1 MADFRKPDMAK
12 LRLWAESLMTDEC
25 RVTKAGGV
33 TVDPDTGQSV
43 PKLTEVYAG
52 KCKVQTSGGIM
63 TASTTD
69 TGVVVNEWLV
79 RVDFPWA
86 TQGLTPDMVVEI
98 TKSGDP
104 NLVEHKFRLV
114 SPQSQKTH
122 ATAQRWNVKEAQ

>member
-1 MADFRKPDMAK
+1 MSLDT
-12 LRLWAESLMTDEC
+12 LMTSGRDAAERLMADEC

-43 PKLTEVYAG
+43 PKVTEVYAG
-52 KCKVQTSGGIM
+52 KCKVQTSGGVGGD
-63 TASTTD
+63 TTD
-69 TGVVVNEWLV
+69 TGTVVNEWLT

-86 TQGLTPDMVVEI
+86 TQGLGPDMVVEI
-98 TKSGDP
+98 TKSGDQ
-104 NLVEHKFRLV
+104 NLVGHKFRLV

>member
-1 MADFRKPDMAK
+1 MSLDILMTSGRDA
-12 LRLWAESLMTDEC
+12 AERLMTDEC

-43 PKLTEVYAG
+43 PQVTEVYAG
-52 KCKVQTSGGIM
+52 KCKVQTSGGVGGD
-63 TASTTD
+63 TTD

-86 TQGLTPDMVVEI
+86 TRGLTPDMVVEI
-98 TKSGDP
+98 TKSDDP
-104 NLVEHKFRLV
+104 NLVGHKFRLV

-122 ATAQRWNVKEAQ
+122 ATAQRWNVKEAL

>member
-1 MADFRKPDMAK
+1 MSLDT
-12 LRLWAESLMTDEC
+12 LMTSGRDAAERLMIDEC

-43 PKLTEVYAG
+43 PKVTEVYAG
-52 KCKVQTSGGIM
+52 KCKVQTSGGVGGD
-63 TASTTD
+63 TTD
-69 TGVVVNEWLV
+69 TGTVVNEWLV

-98 TKSGDP
+98 TKSVDP
-104 NLVEHKFRLV
+104 NLVGHKFRLV

>member
-1 MADFRKPDMAK
+1 MLDSLMTSGRDA
-12 LRLWAESLMTDEC
+12 AERLMTDEC

-43 PKLTEVYAG
+43 PKVTEVYAG
-52 KCKVQTSGGIM
+52 KCKVQTSGGVGGD
-63 TASTTD
+63 TTD
-69 TGVVVNEWLV
+69 TGTVVNEWLV

-86 TQGLTPDMVVEI
+86 TQGLGPDMVVEI
-98 TKSGDP
+98 TKSGDQ
-104 NLVEHKFRLV
+104 NLVGHKFRLV

>member
-1 MADFRKPDMAK
+1 MSLDT
-12 LRLWAESLMTDEC
+12 LMTSGRDAAERLMADEC

-43 PKLTEVYAG
+43 PKVTEVYAG
-52 KCKVQTSGGIM
+52 KCKVQTSGGVGGD
-63 TASTTD
+63 TTD
-69 TGVVVNEWLV
+69 TGTVINEWLT

-98 TKSGDP
+98 TKSGDQ
-104 NLVEHKFRLV
+104 NLVGHKFRLV

>member
-1 MADFRKPDMAK
+1 MSLDTLMTSGRDA
-12 LRLWAESLMTDEC
+12 AERLMTDEC

-43 PKLTEVYAG
+43 PQVTEVYAG
-52 KCKVQTSGGIM
+52 KCKVQTSGGVGGD
-63 TASTTD
+63 TTE
-69 TGVVVNEWLV
+69 TGTVINEWLV

-86 TQGLTPDMVVEI
+86 TQGLAPDMVVEI
-98 TKSGDP
+98 TKSVDP
-104 NLVEHKFRLV
+104 NLVGHRFRLV